1 MRLLTYAGLAP
12 GRLQP
17 QFDKF
22 RAAIERDDL
31 RSIDM
36 KKLAHAPYYRAKL
49 DVASRVLVRFVRY
62 REEVICLALEIIENH
77 AYEKSRFLRGASVDE
92 SKIEDAQPQEVTAR
106 AEAVRY
112 LHPER
117 SVFQMLDKVLSFDDA
132 QEAVESAP
140 LPLVLIGS
148 AGSGKTALAL
158 HRLRQAT
165 GPVLYVTQS
174 AWLARNARDIYF
186 AHGWDDAAQEAEFLS
201 FREFLETLRVP
212 DGREV
217 RFADFAAW
225 FARHRQNYRFTD
237 AHACFEEFR
246 GVIGSAPEGVLGRD
260 AYLALGAR
268 QSIFGAD
275 EREPAF
281 SLFLKYRDWL
291 REAGLYDVN
300 LLAHK
305 WMDLAQPRYDMIVID
320 EVQDLTNAQLALIL
334 RTLGATGRFLL
345 CGDSNQ
351 VVHPNFFSWASVKQ
365 LFWRDPALAERQRLS
380 VLHASYRNARTV
392 VRVANDLLKIK
403 QARFGSIDRESNY
416 LVEPVAQ
423 EPGEVR
429 LLRASDTAAAELDAA
444 ARVSTQVAVI
454 VLRDEDKAE
463 ARTRF
468 RTPLLFSVHEA
479 KGLEYPTV
487 ILWNLVSGER
497 RSYAALCEGVAPQDL
512 QGDSPQYRRAKDR
525 EDRSLELHKFFVNA
539 LYVALTRAVARIV
552 WAESDIGHPL
562 FVLLGLGENTTT
574 ERFEAPKASREDWE
588 REALRLEQQG
598 KLEQAQSIRDDVLRV
613 APVPWPVWDEAW
625 LGATRTK
632 ALDRAQLSQKPREA
646 LLDFAIWHGQHRYI
660 GELAALGWSA
670 VNAVSEVNNALL
682 RFNAEV
688 SLRARHVAPFEK
700 RNLKEVLAIC
710 DRHGVDH
717 RTSVGQ
723 TPLAMAALAGN
734 VALVDA
740 LLARGADPAQ
750 RDCFGWTPAMAALDR
765 ATRDPKFASH
775 TFADVFERLAAP
787 AIDVESGGRL
797 VRLLPRHGEYLVFL
811 LMLVGYKRL
820 SSLDVDDGKNLYLRS
835 GFCADGLLRAAGNLP
850 DRVLSPE
857 RRKRAYFNQ
866 VLARAAVGATY
877 LPRRELWTRTRTGYY
892 LPSPV
897 LGVREER
904 PGGGS
909 EWRPIHDALRVPL
922 VLQGTGFGV
931 VGGIM
936 KAYSDAP
943 RPHSG

>member
-1 MRLLTYAGLAP
+1 MTYAGLAP
-12 GRLQP
+12 GRLQS

-31 RSIDM
+31 RSVDM

-49 DVASRVLVRFVRY
+49 DAASRVLVRFVRH
-62 REEVICLALEIIENH
+62 REEMVCLALEIIENH
-77 AYEKSRFLRGASVDE
+77 AYEKSRFLRGAVVDE
-92 SKIEDAQPQEVTAR
+92 SKIEDAQPQEVAAH
-106 AEAVRY
+106 AEPVRY
-112 LHPER
+112 LHPDR
-117 SVFQMLDKVLSFDDA
+117 SVFQLLDKVLSFDDA

-174 AWLARNARDIYF
+174 AWLARSAREIYF
-186 AHGWDDAAQEAEFLS
+186 AHGWDDAAQEPDFLS

-246 GVIGSAPEGVLGRD
+246 GVIGSAPEGVLDRD
-260 AYLALGAR
+260 AYLVLGAR

-275 EREPAF
+275 EREPVFA
-281 SLFLKYRDWL
+281 LFLKYREWL
-291 REAGLYDVN
+291 HEAGLYDVN
-300 LLAHK
+300 LLAHA
-305 WMDLAQPRYDMIVID
+305 WMDLAQPRYDTIVID

-334 RTLGATGRFLL
+334 RTLDAKGRFLL

-351 VVHPNFFSWASVKQ
+351 IVHPNFFSWAAVKQ
-365 LFWRDPALAERQRLS
+365 LFWRDPAVAERQRLS
-380 VLHASYRNARTV
+380 VLHANYRNARTV
-392 VRVANDLLKIK
+392 VGVANDLLKVK
-403 QARFGSIDRESNY
+403 HARFGSIDRESNY
-416 LVEPVAQ
+416 LVEPVAV

-429 LLRASDTAAAELDAA
+429 LLRASDAAAAELDST
-444 ARVSTQVAVI
+444 ARASTQVAVI
-454 VLRDEDKAE
+454 VLRDEDKVE
-463 ARTRF
+463 ARTLF

-487 ILWNLVSGER
+487 ILWNVVSGER
-497 RSYAALCEGVAPQDL
+497 KAYAALCEGVVPQDL
-512 QGDSPQYRRAKDR
+512 QGDALQYRRARDR

-552 WAESDIGHPL
+552 WVESDIGHPL
-562 FVLLGLGENTTT
+562 FALLGLGENATNAK
-574 ERFEAPKASREDWE
+574 FEAPKASREDWE

-613 APVPWPVWDEAW
+613 APVPWPVWDETW
-625 LGATRTK
+625 LEATQAR
-632 ALDRAQLSQKPREA
+632 ALDRAQVSQKPREA
-646 LLDFAIWHGQHRYI
+646 LLEFAIWHGQHKYI
-660 GELAALGWSA
+660 GALATIGWSA
-670 VNAVSEVNNALL
+670 VKAMSDPYSDVL
-682 RFNAEV
+682 RRNAEV
-688 SLRARHVAPFEK
+688 SLRARHTAPFEK
-700 RNLKEVLAIC
+700 KNLKDVLAAC

-717 RTSVGQ
+717 RTAVGQ
-723 TPLAMAALAGN
+723 TPLGMAAMAGN

-740 LLARGADPAQ
+740 LLARGADPTH

-765 ATRDPKFASH
+765 ATRDAKYAAQA
-775 TFADVFERLAAP
+775 FADVFERLATP

-797 VRLLPRHGEYLVFL
+797 VRLLPRHGEYLVFM

-820 SSLDVDDGKNLYLRS
+820 SSLDVDDGKDLYLRS
-835 GFCADGLLRAAGNLP
+835 GFCAEGLLRAARHLP
-850 DRVLSPE
+850 DRVVPPE

-877 LPRRELWTRTRTGYY
+877 QPRRELWARTRTGYY
-892 LPSPV
+892 LPNP
-897 LGVREER
+897 LLRVREER

-909 EWRPIHDALRVPL
+909 EWRPIHEALRVPL
-922 VLQGTGFGV
+922 VLQGTDFGAI
-931 VGGIM
+931 GGIM
-936 KAYSDAP
+936 LAFSDTP
-943 RPHSG
+943 RP